1 MAQPGVV
8 ARANVGRHAAVV
20 VGAGKVTGV
29 AVVPI
34 ITSVSVTIKISSL
47 LCKYVDWEGG
57 TVKTKVRQGRVVGA
71 SVVSDVVD
79 AVPSQGCFTCAV
91 AVVAR

>member
-1 MAQPGVV
+1 MGCCA
-8 ARANVGRHAAVV
+8 AAVV
-20 VGAGKVTGV
+20 GEGKVIGV

-34 ITSVSVTIKISSL
+34 IPSVSVTIKISSL

-57 TVKTKVRQGRVVGA
+57 TVKTKVRRGRVVGA
-71 SVVSDVVD
+71 AVVSDVVD
-79 AVPSQGCFTCAV
+79 AVPSQGCFTCDV